1 MIGFSIAID
10 DILLYFIFY
19 FNIVSF
25 YRNDKI
31 IIKLYSLIF
40 LLSLNYFIYL
50 FFFGLDY
57 NYKCFILRLLS
68 YNKYCFQL
76 LLFLFMFCFRWYS
89 YFMHMQKWNYSW
101 LLHLFK
107 LNHRIWRMKIYI
119 YIYNWIN
126 FFNI

>member
-50 FFFGLDY
+50 FIFGLDY

-76 LLFLFMFCFRWYS
+76 LLFFFFVFFR
-89 YFMHMQKWNYSW
+89 
-101 LLHLFK
+101 
-107 LNHRIWRMKIYI
+107 
-119 YIYNWIN
+119 
-126 FFNI
+126 